1 MQKAQNMSTVSTSPV
16 GAPQVAKPPAV
27 GRAPELQA
35 APATS
40 KGSAE
45 SKGATPLVVA
55 RDLTKRFGRVDAV
68 DGITLEIPRGQI
80 VGLVGPNG
88 SGKSTFLKLITG
100 LLRPDRGEVLVAGM
114 RPGLATKRL
123 VAYEPEGD
131 CLYDWMTVHEAM
143 EFVAVQVP
151 DWDDEKAGTL
161 LAFLN
166 LRDQLATR
174 IRNLSKGMRARVKLL
189 VALSRNAPLTLLDEP
204 LSGIDPT
211 SRLRI
216 IQSLVSE
223 FRLGE
228 QTIVLSTHEV
238 AETEG
243 IFDRVI
249 FLERGQVK
257 IDGDAQELRSRYGC
271 SIQRIFEQVY
281 A

>member
-1 MQKAQNMSTVSTSPV
+1 MQKAQEEIKQSPATP
-16 GAPQVAKPPAV
+16 APAATAPAETAKP
-27 GRAPELQA
+27 E
-35 APATS
+35 TM
-40 KGSAE
+40 
-45 SKGATPLVVA
+45 PLVVA
-55 RDLTKRFGRVDAV
+55 RDLVKRFGRVDAV
-68 DGITLEIPRGQI
+68 NGITVEIPRGQI

-100 LLRPDRGEVLVAGM
+100 LLRPDQGEILVSGL
-114 RPGLATKRL
+114 RPGLATKRV

-131 CLYDWMTVHEAM
+131 CLYDWMTVQEVM
-143 EFVAVQVP
+143 QFVVVQVP
-151 DWDDEKAGTL
+151 DWDDGKARSL
-161 LAFLN
+161 LTFLN

-189 VALSRNAPLTLLDEP
+189 VTLSRNAPLTLLDEP

-228 QTIVLSTHEV
+228 QTIILSTHEV

-249 FLERGQVK
+249 FLEKGQIK
-257 IDGDAQELRSRYGC
+257 IDDDAQELRARYGC
-271 SIQRIFEQVY
+271 SIQHIFEQVY

>member
-1 MQKAQNMSTVSTSPV
+1 MQRAREERKQEQGAQEEVKMKMENTAAGM
-16 GAPQVAKPPAV
+16 PAAEA
-27 GRAPELQA
+27 GT
-35 APATS
+35 PATTA
-40 KGSAE
+40 GTANPE
-45 SKGATPLVVA
+45 TIPLVVA
-55 RDLTKRFGRVDAV
+55 RDLAKRFGRVDAV
-68 DGITLEIPRGQI
+68 NGITVEIPRGQI

-88 SGKSTFLKLITG
+88 SGKSTFLKLIAG
-100 LLRPDRGEVLVAGM
+100 LLRPDRGEILVAGR

-131 CLYDWMTVHEAM
+131 CLYDWMTVQQIM

-151 DWDDEKAGTL
+151 DWDSDKARSL
-161 LAFLN
+161 LSFLN
-166 LRDQLATR
+166 LREQLATR
-174 IRNLSKGMRARVKLL
+174 IRNLSNGMRARVKLL
-189 VALSRNAPLTLLDEP
+189 ITLSRNAPLTLLDEP

-228 QTIVLSTHEV
+228 QTIILSTHEV

-249 FLERGQVK
+249 FLEKGQIK
-257 IDGDAQELRSRYGC
+257 IDGDAQELRARYGC
-271 SIQRIFEQVY
+271 SIQRIFEEVY

>member
-1 MQKAQNMSTVSTSPV
+1 MQKAQDMSTVSTSPA
-16 GAPQVAKPPAV
+16 GAPQVAKPPTV

-35 APATS
+35 APATA
-40 KGSAE
+40 KGPAE

-55 RDLTKRFGRVDAV
+55 RDLAKRFGRVDAV

-114 RPGLATKRL
+114 RPSLATKRL

-151 DWDDEKAGTL
+151 DWDDEKAETL

-174 IRNLSKGMRARVKLL
+174 VRNLSKGMRARVKLL
-189 VALSRNAPLTLLDEP
+189 VTLSRNAPLTLLDEP